1 MGATRMRLIRQM
13 LTESVLLAVS
23 GGATGAVLG
32 MCVCRSLEQLRP
44 IRDFPIRFGFTFELR
59 VFGYVGGVACAS
71 GILAGLAPA
80 RTSRTNINETLRETG
95 RGLIGECGRRL

>member
-23 GGATGAVLG
+23 GGAAGAVLG
-32 MCVCRSLEQLRP
+32 MCVCRALEQLRP
-44 IRDFPIRFGFTFELR
+44 IRDFPIRFGFTFEWR
-59 VFGYVGGVACAS
+59 VFGYVRGVACAS

-80 RTSRTNINETLRETG
+80 RTYINETPRETVTVSSG
-95 RGLIGECGRRL
+95 NAAAVSEAR